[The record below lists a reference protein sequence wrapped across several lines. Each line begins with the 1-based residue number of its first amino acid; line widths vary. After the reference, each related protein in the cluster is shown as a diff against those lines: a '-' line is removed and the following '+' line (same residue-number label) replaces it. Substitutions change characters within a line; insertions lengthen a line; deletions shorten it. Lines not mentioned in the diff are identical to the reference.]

1 MSFISP
7 TNALNAAGLNSLFGN
22 TGNQLFSLP
31 AVFTIR
37 CMIMPHGQMA
47 GLFGM
52 GGMCNPIQP
61 PLCGMPTPPQ
71 CPSEPECPVDQEW
84 TVCQQDNGRA
94 TIDLGDQYELELNE
108 NRSQVIIRNKENGEE
123 TNIWGDP
130 HVDWNKDGRTDADF
144 WTKTTFQLEDGTKIT
159 IDTEKWKGNENMY
172 VANELTIT
180 KGDKVIQVTGL
191 SQNEKG
197 DMQIN
202 QGDSGGRIMDML
214 VTDGF
219 VVKENPCGE
228 GWINPETG
236 KLATQED
243 FNITK
248 PRAEKPYE
256 FSQEF
261 GKALGLFLMTGL
273 MDWNWERERD

>member
-7 TNALNAAGLNSLFGN
+7 TNALNAAGLNSLFSN
-22 TGNQLFSLP
+22 TCNQQFSLP
-31 AVFTIR
+31 SVFTIR
-37 CMIMPHGQMA
+37 CMLMPRGQMS

-52 GGMCNPIQP
+52 GGMCNPTQP
-61 PLCGMPTPPQ
+61 PSCGAPASPQ
-71 CPSEPECPVDQEW
+71 CPSEPACPVEEEW

-108 NRSQVIIRNKENGEE
+108 NKSQVIIRNKENGEE

-159 IDTEKWKGNENMY
+159 IDTEKWKGNEDMY

-202 QGDSGGRIMDML
+202 QGDTGGRIMDML

-236 KLATQED
+236 ELATQED

-248 PRAEKPYE
+248 PDAEKPYE
-256 FSQEF
+256 FCQEF
-261 GKALGLFLMTGL
+261 GKALGMFLVTGL
-273 MDWNWERERD
+273 MDWNWSDSSN